1 MLQARSASLVQRL
14 VAAVGRTEI
23 GGRRLGRLAVLCL
36 LCSLVA
42 ACKVQLY
49 SGLTQRDANE
59 MLAVLLQ
66 SGIDAETVA
75 GKEDVSLNVEQSQIE
90 RAIDLLNTRGLP
102 HRKFQTLGDV
112 FKQEG
117 LISSP
122 LEQRARLI
130 YAMSEE
136 LSRTLLQFDG
146 VIVARVHIALPDRKP
161 NDATPAPPPSAA
173 VYIKYQDGYDIG
185 AYVPQIKQLVA
196 NSIEGLSYD
205 KVAVVPIRASPR
217 AETNVRPRPKEE
229 LDQRPLLMIA
239 GGAGLL
245 VAALGAAGAYLVV
258 QRQRAKAAVKA
269 D

>member
-1 MLQARSASLVQRL
+1 MGRVEF
-14 VAAVGRTEI
+14 AAG
-23 GGRRLGRLAVLCL
+23 RLGRLVILCL
-36 LCSLVA
+36 LCSLLA

-66 SGIDAETVA
+66 AGIEADTVA

-90 RAIDLLNTRGLP
+90 RAILLLNQRGLP
-102 HRKFQTLGDV
+102 QRKFQTLGDV
-112 FKQEG
+112 FKQES

-161 NDATPAPPPSAA
+161 NEGTPTPPSAA
-173 VYIKYQDGYDIG
+173 VYIKYQDGYDIS

-196 NSIEGLSYD
+196 NSIEGLTYD
-205 KVAVVPIRASPR
+205 KVTVVPVRAVPG
-217 AETNVRPRPKEE
+217 ADLNVVRPKPRET
-229 LDQRPLLMIA
+229 LDQRTLLMLM
-239 GGAGLL
+239 G
-245 VAALGAAGAYLVV
+245 GAAGLIAVGAAGGYLVI
-258 QRQRAKAAVKA
+258 QRRRGKAAAKAA
-269 D
+269 

>member
-1 MLQARSASLVQRL
+1 VSLAWSASPAKCLM
-14 VAAVGRTEI
+14 AAAGRVEFA
-23 GGRRLGRLAVLCL
+23 GKRLGQLILLCL
-36 LCSLVA
+36 LCSLIS

-66 SGIDAETVA
+66 AGIEAETA
-75 GKEDVSLNVEQSQIE
+75 MGKEDVSLKVEQSQIE
-90 RAIDLLNTRGLP
+90 RAINLLNQRGLP

-112 FKQEG
+112 FKQES

-122 LEQRARLI
+122 LEQRARMI

-161 NDATPAPPPSAA
+161 NETTPTPPSAA
-173 VYIKYQDGYDIG
+173 VYIKYQDGYDIS

-196 NSIEGLSYD
+196 NSIEGLTFD
-205 KVAVVPIRASPR
+205 KVTVVPIRATPSVDL
-217 AETNVRPRPKEE
+217 NIRPKAREY
-229 LDQRPLLMIA
+229 LDQQTLLMLVSGVAVLIIA
-239 GGAGLL
+239 G
-245 VAALGAAGAYLVV
+245 AAAAYLVI
-258 QRQRAKAAVKA
+258 QRRRDKAAVKA
-269 D
+269 G